1 MRHYFREVTLSDSP
15 LSSCPKRFCIFK
27 MKRRTPRGRDES
39 SLSTPSQAHRAHRKP
54 EWNAYLTD
62 DTQYKLNQ
70 QQQLQRALQQLST
83 AHFSARSPAA
93 SASRRRLKAG
103 STHSSMWSAPR
114 SAEKNRQRSAS
125 RTRLADVQDTG
136 ELNTQRRL
144 QFADVSMD
152 LEEPTPRRRAGT
164 ANSVSF
170 QVEDEDRMDPEHK
183 AHLQGELEVLERMLW
198 ELETET
204 ERLSWQQTPQK
215 MKMQQKKPPR
225 VRTGVAMNLK
235 QGNEVE
241 VKVEEEAEPESQVE
255 MFEENEVEPEE
266 GYMLEGDARREGG
279 EDANA
284 EIRLGDVCYKSLEI
298 GLELARK
305 MDTLKKDFNNEH
317 RLRADRELKIEML
330 EQEVRS
336 TQAKCNYLEA
346 KYQNMASQVDGMREA
361 VIATEEAI
369 QRMALAFEYSQRRRG
384 KTSNPPTPNI
394 SKSLHSKDVL
404 RASSKATTPQK
415 SMENQE
421 NWTPNKGR

>member
-1 MRHYFREVTLSDSP
+1 
-15 LSSCPKRFCIFK
+15 
-27 MKRRTPRGRDES
+27 MKRRTRRGRDES
-39 SLSTPSQAHRAHRKP
+39 SLSTPSKARSGHHKP

-62 DTQYKLNQ
+62 DAQYKLNQ

-103 STHSSMWSAPR
+103 STHSSVWSTPQ
-114 SAEKNRQRSAS
+114 SAEKSRQRSAS

-152 LEEPTPRRRAGT
+152 LEEPTPRRRAGI

-170 QVEDEDRMDPEHK
+170 QVEDEDRLDPEHK
-183 AHLQGELEVLERMLW
+183 AQLQGELEVLERMLW

-204 ERLSWQQTPQK
+204 ERLNRQQTPQK
-215 MKMQQKKPPR
+215 MKMQQKKSPR
-225 VRTGVAMNLK
+225 VKRREVAMNVK
-235 QGNEVE
+235 QGEGEVE
-241 VKVEEEAEPESQVE
+241 AEREKRL
-255 MFEENEVEPEE
+255 EVEPEE
-266 GYMLEGDARREGG
+266 ITLKGDAGREER
-279 EDANA
+279 EDANP

-298 GLELARK
+298 GLELTRK
-305 MDTLKKDFNNEH
+305 LDTLKKDFDNEQ
-317 RLRADRELKIEML
+317 RLRADRELRIEML

-369 QRMALAFEYSQRRRG
+369 HRMTVAFEYSQRRRG
-384 KTSNPPTPNI
+384 KTSNPPTPNN
-394 SKSLHSKDVL
+394 SSSLRSKDVL
-404 RASSKATTPQK
+404 RASRKATTPNK
-415 SMENQE
+415 SMGNQE
-421 NWTPNKGR
+421 NWTPNKEH